1 MSSESYKHA
10 GDIFTT
16 LHLVTAPGEIIDGSI
31 LIEEHM
37 KSKTQYYI
45 DAVTEYLARPR
56 KVWDMSTRLYPEE
69 ADDEFRLEGHRFA
82 VVEADFS
89 NVMTFTKTRMI
100 SIRPA
105 DFTDIEAL
113 SITYERAFWGRK
125 VDMESRIQACT
136 KLAGNFVRN
145 MLPKVDYR
153 FKVQMHNDEINN
165 ILEVLE

>member
-1 MSSESYKHA
+1 
-10 GDIFTT
+10 
-16 LHLVTAPGEIIDGSI
+16 
-31 LIEEHM
+31 M

-56 KVWDMSTRLYPEE
+56 KVWDMSTRLYRYPEE

-105 DFTDIEAL
+105 GFTDMEAL
-113 SITYERAFWGRK
+113 SIAYEPDFWGRK
-125 VDMESRIQACT
+125 VDMERRLEACT
-136 KLAGNFVRN
+136 KLAEKFVRD

-153 FKVQMHNDEINN
+153 FKVQMHNEEIEN
-165 ILEVLE
+165 ILGVLE

>member
-1 MSSESYKHA
+1 
-10 GDIFTT
+10 
-16 LHLVTAPGEIIDGSI
+16 
-31 LIEEHM
+31 M

-45 DAVTEYLARPR
+45 DAVTEYLAKPR
-56 KVWDMSTRLYPEE
+56 KVWDMSTRLYRYPEE

-105 DFTDIEAL
+105 GFTDMEAL
-113 SITYERAFWGRK
+113 SIAYEPDFWGRK
-125 VDMESRIQACT
+125 VDMESRLQACT
-136 KLAGNFVRN
+136 KLAENFVRN

-153 FKVQMHNDEINN
+153 FKAQVHNDEIEN
-165 ILEVLE
+165 ILGVLE

>member
-1 MSSESYKHA
+1 
-10 GDIFTT
+10 
-16 LHLVTAPGEIIDGSI
+16 
-31 LIEEHM
+31 M

-45 DAVTEYLARPR
+45 DAVTEYLAKPR
-56 KVWDMSTRLYPEE
+56 KVWDMSTRLYRYPEE
-69 ADDEFRLEGHRFA
+69 EDDVFRLEGHRFA
-82 VVEADFS
+82 VVEAEFS

-105 DFTDIEAL
+105 DFTDMEAL
-113 SITYERAFWGRK
+113 TITYDPDFWGRK

-136 KLAGNFVRN
+136 KLAEKFVRD

-153 FKVQMHNDEINN
+153 FRVQMHNDEINN

>member
-1 MSSESYKHA
+1 M
-10 GDIFTT
+10 
-16 LHLVTAPGEIIDGSI
+16 TAPGEIIDGSI

-37 KSKTQYYI
+37 KSKRQHYI
-45 DAVTEYLARPR
+45 DAVTEYLAKPR
-56 KVWDMSTRLYPEE
+56 KVWDMSTRLYRYPEE

-105 DFTDIEAL
+105 GFTDMEAL
-113 SITYERAFWGRK
+113 SITYEPDFWGRK

-136 KLAGNFVRN
+136 KLAENFVRN